1 MKNLVMNC
9 FSIRNNGGY
18 EDIIALHE
26 GERLDEV
33 QYHMFVEELADELI
47 AYNELLDDSSKVN
60 LTRKDAI
67 AEAIREAKRA
77 TSIYGDYYIVKSV
90 LQMKTYDNRFE
101 KLVTGE
107 YSVKFA

>member
-47 AYNELLDDSSKVN
+47 AYNELLDDSSKVS

-67 AEAIREAKRA
+67 AEAIREAKKA
-77 TSIYGDYYIVKSV
+77 TRVYKDYHIVNSV
-90 LQMKTYDNRFE
+90 SYMETYDNRFD
-101 KLVTGE
+101 KLVAGD
-107 YSVKFA
+107 YPVKFA